1 MYLFKIEFLLVENRT
16 GLGRNCTAFPTTHNS
31 PLTLET
37 DFNAFHVSNER
48 NFHIAFLSNTLTPVK
63 LRNEL
68 WWSLCLVDVL
78 LDIKIFLKT
87 VKLCKFVVLQLYRY
101 TAFLNIR
108 KELINCELCY
118 MLSDMNV
125 FYPMLCLLYTAKHFL
140 YNVKY

>member
-31 PLTLET
+31 LLTLET
-37 DFNAFHVSNER
+37 GFNAFHVSNER

-78 LDIKIFLKT
+78 LDIKIFLKI
-87 VKLCKFVVLQLYRY
+87 VKLCKFVVLQQF
-101 TAFLNIR
+101 FLNIWYEF
-108 KELINCELCY
+108 KFLIWMCFIQC
-118 MLSDMNV
+118 
-125 FYPMLCLLYTAKHFL
+125 FFLLYTVKQFL
-140 YNVKY
+140 YNVKH